1 MDSQP
6 DGSSTPESSDPAA
19 AAGDATEVSAP
30 VSPSG
35 ETSATNPGRL
45 AAVLAMVKRT
55 DHSKFVAGLLIGGL
69 GTFAGTSVMA
79 HESVP
84 APLAAQLA
92 QLRSDVSRLGA
103 SSAEPAGETVDAQH
117 EPKKAVHGS
126 GAKTEE
132 APHWTY
138 ADAPNWGE
146 LADSYLE
153 CAEGKEQSPIALE
166 TGDVKRFA
174 GETQFAY
181 EAHSVTVVDNGHT
194 VQVNAEGAGSIKT
207 EGKTFRLAQFH
218 VHLPSEHTLNG
229 DHYPLEIHLVHKN
242 GENELAVVGVMV
254 EEGAPLEG
262 FDAVLDAIG
271 EPNTT
276 NPVKGAFDPASLL
289 PHQRDMFKYEGSLT
303 TPPCTEGVAWH
314 VMTEPI
320 TMSKAQIEALKSHI
334 HEANNRPL
342 QPSNGRTPR
351 VEIDL
356 EG

>member
-6 DGSSTPESSDPAA
+6 DGSPTSDSAEVAATASVATGAAPASVSQSEPATA
-19 AAGDATEVSAP
+19 ASQ
-30 VSPSG
+30 
-35 ETSATNPGRL
+35 GRL
-45 AAVLAMVKRT
+45 AGVMAMVKRT

-69 GTFAGTSVMA
+69 GTFAGTSAMA
-79 HESVP
+79 HETVS
-84 APLAAQLA
+84 APVAAQLA
-92 QLRSDVSRLGA
+92 QLRSDVSRLRA
-103 SSAEPAGETVDAQH
+103 SSAPEGEKVEGQH
-117 EPKKAVHGS
+117 ETKSSGRGS
-126 GAKTEE
+126 GAKGEE

-138 ADAPNWGE
+138 AEAPNWGD

-181 EAHSVTVVDNGHT
+181 EAHSVTVMDNGHT

-229 DHYPLEIHLVHKN
+229 DHYPLEVHLVHKN
-242 GENELAVVGVMV
+242 AENELAVVGVMV

-262 FDAVLDAIG
+262 FDAVLEAIG
-271 EPNTT
+271 EPNVT
-276 NPVKGAFDPASLL
+276 NPVKGAFDPATLL

-314 VMTEPI
+314 VMVEPI
-320 TMSKAQIEALKSHI
+320 SMSKAQIAALKSHM

-342 QPSNGRTPR
+342 QPANGRSPR